1 MKDSFVFYS
10 SFHEA
15 IDKLPDDVQ
24 LEMYRAIC
32 KYSLYGE
39 IPELS
44 PIANAMFIL
53 IRPNIDNAQ
62 SRYAARV
69 ENGKKGGRPPKTPNP
84 TETQQKP
91 NKNLTETKPQPKEN
105 LYVNVDV
112 NDDVNVDVD
121 VNENVYVDSFTT
133 TTTMVPPSFA
143 KVHQYFT
150 ECLGK
155 GCVDESD
162 KFFCYN
168 EKRNWDCLPEWEKAA
183 DLWIARMN
191 EHEKGH

>member
-1 MKDSFVFYS
+1 MKDSFVFYL

-15 IDKLPDDVQ
+15 IDNLPDDVQ

-39 IPELS
+39 IPDLS
-44 PIANAMFIL
+44 PVANAMFIL

-62 SRYAARV
+62 ARYTARV
-69 ENGKKGGRPPKTPNP
+69 ENGKKGGRPPKSQNQA
-84 TETQQKP
+84 ETNQKP
-91 NKNLTETKPQPKEN
+91 TKNLTETKPQPN
-105 LYVNVDV
+105 QNPNVYVNENVDV
-112 NDDVNVDVD
+112 NDDVN
-121 VNENVYVDSFTT
+121 ENVDDSFTT
-133 TTTMVPPSFA
+133 TTTTRPPSFA

-162 KFFCYN
+162 KFYCYN
-168 EKRNWDCLPEWEKAA
+168 ENRNWDCLPDWEKAA
-183 DLWIARMN
+183 NLWIARM
-191 EHEKGH
+191 ESH